1 MSKASIAVFGSI
13 NIDMTSRVSLLPQPG
28 ETIHAQSFAMGLGGK
43 GANQAVAAS
52 RITTDSGIEVRLAGW
67 IGNDALGSYAAAH
80 LKATNL
86 NLEGLHIHQS
96 EMTGIASINI
106 NQNGENTI
114 VVAGGANMALT
125 TDDVERIKDVIE
137 NTKVLMM
144 QLEVPMDTVL
154 KAAALVKNCG
164 GIIIMDPAPAP
175 DSLPDELYQLAH
187 IMTPNETETEKLTGI
202 RPIDRASAQQAA
214 DVFLS
219 RGLDIA
225 IIKLGSHGVCYF
237 TKEARGFLPPFK
249 VTAIDSVA
257 AGDSFNAGLATGIA
271 KGLAIEEA
279 IRIAGAA
286 GALATTKKGASEAAP
301 TWQEITQLLASQP
314 NIKCENF

>member
-13 NIDMTSRVSLLPQPG
+13 NIDMTNRVNALPQAG

-52 RITTDSGIEVRLAGW
+52 RITQDSGIEVRLAGW
-67 IGNDALGSYAAAH
+67 IGDDALGNYARAH
-80 LKATNL
+80 LEATSL
-86 NLEGLHIHQS
+86 NLAGLNVHPTEI
-96 EMTGIASINI
+96 TGIASINI
-106 NQNGENTI
+106 NENGENTI
-114 VVAGGANMALT
+114 VVAGGSNMVLGIN
-125 TDDVERIKDVIE
+125 DVDRIKPVIE
-137 NTKVLMM
+137 NAKVLMM

-154 KAAALVKNCG
+154 KAAQIVKNAG

-175 DSLPDELYQLAH
+175 QSLPDELYQLAH
-187 IMTPNETETEKLTGI
+187 VMTPNETETEKLTGI
-202 RPIDRASAQQAA
+202 RPHDRASAQEAA

-225 IIKLGSHGVCYF
+225 IIKLGSEGVCYF
-237 TKEARGFLPPFK
+237 TKQERGFLPPFK

-257 AGDSFNAGLATGIA
+257 AGDSFNAGLATGLA
-271 KGLAIEEA
+271 NGLAIDEA

-301 TWQEITQLLASQP
+301 TWHEITQLLESQTD
-314 NIKCENF
+314 IKCEKF